1 MTMSELEMHWQVL
14 LEPYFRVFEYRPLD
28 LHSRVFI
35 GSLQGDPS
43 ETSEKLFSALINAGF
58 TPAIRE
64 IREDVYEL
72 LVFDTPPSKP
82 SNFWIHVVL
91 FALTVLTTLFAG
103 ALHAGVNV
111 FKHPLQIWKGIPFSA
126 SLLAILGT
134 HEMGHYLLAKWHK
147 VRATLPYFIP
157 FPHPLFGTLGAV
169 IRIKSPIPS
178 RNALMDLGAAG
189 PVFGFLVAIPVA
201 ILGIHLSLVIPME
214 TVEGGL
220 LIGDPL
226 IFRLIV
232 YFVKGGLPDGYQ
244 ILIHPIGFAAWIGFF
259 VTALNLIP
267 IAQLDGGHILY
278 AVLGPKHK
286 LASLTVFVILVALG
300 FVWPGWWTWAF
311 FILIFLR
318 FGHPAPLNQV
328 SKLDTKRKW
337 VGFIT
342 LLIFI
347 LTFVPVPLSYS

>member
-1 MTMSELEMHWQVL
+1 MFELELHWQVL
-14 LEPYFRVFEYRPLD
+14 LEPYFEVYEYRPLD
-28 LHSRVFI
+28 PHSRVFI
-35 GSLQGDPS
+35 GALRGDPS
-43 ETSEKLFSALINAGF
+43 ETSEELFSKLIDAGY
-58 TPAIRE
+58 TPAIRKV
-64 IREDVYEL
+64 REDVYEL
-72 LVFDTPPSKP
+72 LVFDTPPSRP
-82 SNFWIHVVL
+82 GRLWVHVLL
-91 FALTVLTTLFAG
+91 FILTVLTTLFAG

-111 FKHPLQIWKGIPFSA
+111 FKYPQQIWKGIPFSA

-134 HEMGHYLLAKWHK
+134 HEMGHYLLAKWHR

-178 RNALMDLGAAG
+178 RNALMDIGAAG
-189 PVFGFLVAIPVA
+189 PIFGFIVAIPLA
-201 ILGIHLSLVIPME
+201 IVGIHLSKAVPE
-214 TVEGGL
+214 DAFRGGL

-232 YFVKGGLPDGYQ
+232 HFVKGGVPEGYQ
-244 ILIHPIGFAAWIGFF
+244 ILLHPIGFAAWIGFF

-278 AVLGPKHK
+278 AVLGPKQK
-286 LASLTVFVILVALG
+286 LASIIVFAALVGLG
-300 FVWPGWWTWAF
+300 FVWAGWWTWAF

-328 SKLDTKRKW
+328 SRLDGRRKW
-337 VGFIT
+337 VG
-342 LLIFI
+342 LLALIIFI
-347 LTFVPVPLSYS
+347 LTFVPVPLSYV